1 MNSGLSSGNKL
12 TMQEQIERIRQK
24 VGLLLKQSQGLR
36 RENEKLLRENA
47 QLRSQ
52 EKGYLETIN
61 HLNHQV
67 EALQVTA
74 VDLSDS
80 DKKVMEK
87 KINAYIKEIDRCITI
102 LSE

>member
-1 MNSGLSSGNKL
+1 
-12 TMQEQIERIRQK
+12 MQEQIERIRQK
-24 VGLLLKQSQGLR
+24 VGVLLKQSQGLR

-61 HLNHQV
+61 HLTRQV

-74 VDLSDS
+74 TDLSDS

-87 KINAYIKEIDRCITI
+87 KIGAYIKEIDRCITL